1 MAGSESA
8 QVPLETYVP
17 SSASTV
23 PSPASALPAVKA
35 TPRHSAL
42 VRMTHWIT
50 TLCFFALLVTGME
63 IVISHPRFYWG
74 ETGNVL
80 TRPLFK
86 LHIPSSRSLVP
97 TGYGYVLP
105 DQNGWSRY
113 LHFQAAW
120 IVVLTGLLYVIS
132 IFFTGHLWRDLLPGK
147 SELSWRALS
156 TTIASHLRFAR
167 PGEAEAWS
175 YNVLQ
180 RLSYLFVIFVL
191 FPLIIWTGLAM
202 SPAFVSAFPVTVT
215 SLGGQ
220 QSARTIHFFVTIA
233 LVLFLL
239 VHLVMI
245 CVAGFKSRMRAMITG
260 KINAGKMITGQA
272 ITEEVTAGQA
282 ATDTEQT

>member
-1 MAGSESA
+1 MRPKLYFDCSKHCLDDPSCEGYAA
-8 QVPLETYVP
+8 PLR
-17 SSASTV
+17 
-23 PSPASALPAVKA
+23 SPPHHPLDYNAVF
-35 TPRHSAL
+35 
-42 VRMTHWIT
+42 
-50 TLCFFALLVTGME
+50 LCAARYRNGNCNL
-63 IVISHPRFYWG
+63 SPRFYWG

-80 TRPLFK
+80 TTPLFK
-86 LHIPSSRSLVP
+86 IPIPSSRSLVP

-113 LHFQAAW
+113 LHFQSAW

-132 IFFTGHLWRDLLPGK
+132 AFFTGHLRKDLLPGK
-147 SELSWRALS
+147 SDLSWRS
-156 TTIASHLRFAR
+156 FSNTIASHLRFAR
-167 PGEAEAWS
+167 LSEAEAWS

-202 SPAFVSAFPVTVT
+202 SPAFVSAFPITVT

-239 VHLVMI
+239 VHVVMI

-260 KINAGKMITGQA
+260 KMTTGQV
-272 ITEEVTAGQA
+272 ITEEVT
-282 ATDTEQT
+282 TDLADTHTEQT